1 MSKQQVKQRATID
14 TGWEFNDALHSAVY
28 WQLNEEWRETDWDDM
43 TDDIRWYEFKN
54 WYIEAPST
62 IYVLVVSDGDLYRS
76 RLTLTEDDKPQLGTP
91 QRVIQQFVPQT
102 NRTTTVWR
110 SAKDGHYYLLAR
122 SCSAVLNKEGEIDS
136 TLLFAD
142 MEDRFRTH
150 MENHA
155 EDAEAYPLRRRN
167 VMHDR
172 AVTIGDVIHVSAE
185 ENFLITLTRMDK
197 TPIAEAVAQAV
208 QNHPDKYGDS
218 HEFASHATERVVL
231 RTDDGDEI
239 EYLAHI
245 EGEFLGVASCT
256 QARACAYLT
265 SNAVFKERTMKKMTR
280 TELEGF
286 INDAGAD
293 VSILDA
299 FEQETDKQN
308 RTISEMAA
316 AGEIIVRTVKDIEAQ
331 DGEGSAE
338 DEPASEPAM
347 QPEGDDFEE
356 RVRAIFRATPV
367 EIELDDASREQV
379 VRTLL
384 DDATLRTSVI
394 ATLRTD
400 EAFTAAVDEMVR
412 ERVAASQ
419 EAETQRVNGEIAKLR
434 QEIADG
440 TKGIARTQQELV
452 NELEDSLAPS
462 PIKARM
468 VSRQTGKNEAPTM
481 TMAER
486 RRMNKEARQAG

>member
-1 MSKQQVKQRATID
+1 
-14 TGWEFNDALHSAVY
+14 
-28 WQLNEEWRETDWDDM
+28 
-43 TDDIRWYEFKN
+43 
-54 WYIEAPST
+54 
-62 IYVLVVSDGDLYRS
+62 
-76 RLTLTEDDKPQLGTP
+76 
-91 QRVIQQFVPQT
+91 
-102 NRTTTVWR
+102 
-110 SAKDGHYYLLAR
+110 
-122 SCSAVLNKEGEIDS
+122 
-136 TLLFAD
+136 
-142 MEDRFRTH
+142 
-150 MENHA
+150 
-155 EDAEAYPLRRRN
+155 
-167 VMHDR
+167 
-172 AVTIGDVIHVSAE
+172 
-185 ENFLITLTRMDK
+185 
-197 TPIAEAVAQAV
+197 
-208 QNHPDKYGDS
+208 
-218 HEFASHATERVVL
+218 
-231 RTDDGDEI
+231 
-239 EYLAHI
+239 
-245 EGEFLGVASCT
+245 
-256 QARACAYLT
+256 
-265 SNAVFKERTMKKMTR
+265 MKKMTR